1 MVVSLEA
8 AIEGGGIVM
17 RLSMRQDV
25 QLVQDQR
32 QTQKLTPRMIQT
44 MELLQL
50 PLTAIEERISEELE
64 KNPVLELLDERT
76 PNEADTVEHPSED
89 ISLESETGMATDLT
103 TPSEPVAHDLPTE
116 DEKAFLVG
124 DGEAKDFER
133 LDRVQEEYPDTFED
147 ESHPSRSHLQTLSDR
162 YTDQMA
168 NLAQVPHPTLV
179 ESLHEQLAWS
189 NPSEELQNFAL
200 RIIDELDEDGRLL
213 ISLQNLC
220 DLTATREERTRQLS
234 VATEAL
240 ALVQKMDPPGV
251 GARDLRECL
260 LLQINDDTP
269 YATELRAILTDHF
282 DDLQHNRLPQIA
294 KNTKLSL
301 ESLNGAVKQL
311 RQLKLHPCEDF
322 HHEASPVVVA
332 DLIVES
338 CEEASD
344 SECTSPIPP
353 DVGVTDRAVCDS
365 AARTSRKPRRFR
377 IRLRRGR
384 MPALGIHE
392 PYRQLIHDPHT
403 EEQTRTYLQEHLR
416 QAEGFIESLEMRNS
430 TLLKI
435 AQAIIDH
442 QQAFLER
449 GVSAIEP
456 LRMEDI
462 ANQVGVHVATVSRT
476 VDEKWI
482 ETPQG
487 ILPLRRF
494 FTGGTRDADGEAIS
508 WDVVRVKLQE
518 IVERE
523 NKKHPLSDDDLRL
536 ELEKQGVS
544 VSRRTITKYREE
556 MKIPSSRQ
564 RRQY

>member
-1 MVVSLEA
+1 M
-8 AIEGGGIVM
+8 
-17 RLSMRQDV
+17 
-25 QLVQDQR
+25 
-32 QTQKLTPRMIQT
+32 
-44 MELLQL
+44 
-50 PLTAIEERISEELE
+50 
-64 KNPVLELLDERT
+64 
-76 PNEADTVEHPSED
+76 
-89 ISLESETGMATDLT
+89 
-103 TPSEPVAHDLPTE
+103 
-116 DEKAFLVG
+116 
-124 DGEAKDFER
+124 
-133 LDRVQEEYPDTFED
+133 
-147 ESHPSRSHLQTLSDR
+147 
-162 YTDQMA
+162 
-168 NLAQVPHPTLV
+168 
-179 ESLHEQLAWS
+179 
-189 NPSEELQNFAL
+189 
-200 RIIDELDEDGRLL
+200 DEDGRLSIPL
-213 ISLQNLC
+213 AELC
-220 DLTATREERTRQLS
+220 GPTVTSEEQTRQLN
-234 VATEAL
+234 VAGKAL
-240 ALVQKMDPPGV
+240 KLVQSMDPPGV

-269 YATELRAILTDHF
+269 YAVELRTILTEHF

-301 ESLNGAVKQL
+301 ECLNEVVKQL
-311 RQLKLHPCEDF
+311 RCLKLHPCEDF
-322 HHEASPVVVA
+322 HHETSPVVVA
-332 DLIVES
+332 DLIVEP
-338 CEEASD
+338 CDDALDSD
-344 SECTSPIPP
+344 GMTVPA
-353 DVGVTDRAVCDS
+353 DVGVTERATLDS
-365 AARTSRKPRRFR
+365 TERGTSKKRRFR

-384 MPALGIHE
+384 MPELGIHE
-392 PYRQLIHDPHT
+392 PYRQLIRDPHT

-449 GVSAIEP
+449 GMSVIEP